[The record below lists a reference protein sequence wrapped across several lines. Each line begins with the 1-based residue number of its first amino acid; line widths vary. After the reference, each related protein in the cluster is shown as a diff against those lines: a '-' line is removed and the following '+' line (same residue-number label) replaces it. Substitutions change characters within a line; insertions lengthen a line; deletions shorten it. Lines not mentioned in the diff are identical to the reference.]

1 MSPASSPVKI
11 SQLRQIRRNTFALCG
26 VAAGRASRKS
36 HDANLLAQRAKQ
48 RSPESGLRSPP
59 LNLSELIDADM
70 SVLEKVRQLVSEKM
84 DARRHTSQLLHHL
97 AILGRRRAGVPRPPP
112 PGRPPPAQAGKGGK
126 SPLGPEA
133 RAPSAREGKDAP
145 APRRGA
151 ALARA
156 QGATRGRSRNDRGS
170 GQWGRLRFLHEELS
184 MAGARPSA
192 YGTACRSA
200 PRRAARTRAKPK
212 SLRPTVR
219 CTLRL
224 TTKPRPAL
232 TAGAGAA
239 ARDGPRRW
247 ARHPAPGRRG

>member
-112 PGRPPPAQAGKGGK
+112 PGRPPP
-126 SPLGPEA
+126 
-133 RAPSAREGKDAP
+133 
-145 APRRGA
+145 PRRERGA
-151 ALARA
+151 NLRWVRR
-156 QGATRGRSRNDRGS
+156 QGR
-170 GQWGRLRFLHEELS
+170 
-184 MAGARPSA
+184 
-192 YGTACRSA
+192 
-200 PRRAARTRAKPK
+200 
-212 SLRPTVR
+212 
-219 CTLRL
+219 
-224 TTKPRPAL
+224 
-232 TAGAGAA
+232 
-239 ARDGPRRW
+239 
-247 ARHPAPGRRG
+247 PAPGRARTPPHPAAGPPSQGRRAQQGAAVGMTAALVSGAGCVSCTRSSPWPAPGHLHTAPPVAVRPGALHVLAQNPSP